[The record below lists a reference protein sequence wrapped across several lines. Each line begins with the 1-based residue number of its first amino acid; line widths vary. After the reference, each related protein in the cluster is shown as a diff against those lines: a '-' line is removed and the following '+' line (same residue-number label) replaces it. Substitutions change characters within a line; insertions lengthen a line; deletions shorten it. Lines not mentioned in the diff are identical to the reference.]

1 VKQASVLDVSDYS
14 TALTVSNAGT
24 TCFTSAYIGNDYF
37 NGASDLVVKNGSGAN
52 VATIRMDATSS
63 YYIVTCS
70 GMPPVNVDKT
80 CAKNWPFSGLTSLPA
95 SACSASDGS
104 GGSSSSGGTSAGGAG
119 NGGASASG
127 GSVSTG
133 AGGTTSSGGSAGAG
147 SGGAPTDPNR
157 ARVVMPL
164 DRDWRF
170 NKGNVAG
177 AEQSGF
183 ADSGWRS
190 LNVPHDW
197 SIEGPFAENAPTTG
211 RGGYVPA
218 GVAWYRKHFTLPQ
231 SLSGRKVYIEFDGV
245 MENSTVYLNG
255 AELGNHPYGYVSFR
269 YDMTANLK
277 FGADNVLAVKV
288 DTSSQPSSRYYTGSG
303 IYRHVRVIAADPVHI
318 DQWATQVTTPEP
330 TAASA
335 KVHVQTSVFNA
346 GASAASVSVQ
356 GIVSDAAGVALA
368 PVSTPAQNVA
378 AGAKASFS
386 FDVTVQNP
394 KLWSPDSPNLYQ
406 LVTKVK
412 LGDASVD
419 DDVTTFGIRSIVFSA
434 TSGMSINGKATK
446 FKGVCLHQDYHGL
459 GLAAPQRAMQRR
471 LAQLKLYGVNA
482 VRTAHDPPSPEFLDL
497 CDRMGI
503 LVMDEFFDV
512 WTARKYSDVG
522 DYSAYFNRA
531 ATAPT
536 GMPAVPDATTGSKW
550 YEVDVTGTVM
560 RDRNHP
566 SIAIYSVGNEIRDSL
581 ATRTPL
587 LTRMAALVHAL
598 DPGRP
603 ITQALFRPVDS
614 GDVSGATRTLLDVFG
629 GNYRSDEVLQ
639 GMRAS
644 PARSGVLTEMGTETS
659 TWATVT
665 ANAALTGSF
674 MWTGVDYL
682 GESDGAWPTVGS
694 SGGILDSLG
703 TPRNLAFS
711 WQSTWGA
718 PKTTFSS
725 GAAAGK
731 VVLSAD
737 HTSITT
743 DLNDAAFVKAAVPTA
758 TAPVTFSIT
767 GPGVIIAVDSG
778 SQTQETF
785 RGNTR
790 NAYGGLAFAIV
801 QATAPGSITVSA
813 TSAGLTSAS
822 VTIQASEGAFVPCSG
837 SCD

>member
-1 VKQASVLDVSDYS
+1 
-14 TALTVSNAGT
+14 
-24 TCFTSAYIGNDYF
+24 
-37 NGASDLVVKNGSGAN
+37 
-52 VATIRMDATSS
+52 
-63 YYIVTCS
+63 
-70 GMPPVNVDKT
+70 
-80 CAKNWPFSGLTSLPA
+80 
-95 SACSASDGS
+95 
-104 GGSSSSGGTSAGGAG
+104 
-119 NGGASASG
+119 
-127 GSVSTG
+127 
-133 AGGTTSSGGSAGAG
+133 
-147 SGGAPTDPNR
+147 
-157 ARVVMPL
+157 
-164 DRDWRF
+164 
-170 NKGNVAG
+170 
-177 AEQSGF
+177 
-183 ADSGWRS
+183 
-190 LNVPHDW
+190 
-197 SIEGPFAENAPTTG
+197 
-211 RGGYVPA
+211 
-218 GVAWYRKHFTLPQ
+218 
-231 SLSGRKVYIEFDGV
+231 
-245 MENSTVYLNG
+245 
-255 AELGNHPYGYVSFR
+255 
-269 YDMTANLK
+269 
-277 FGADNVLAVKV
+277 
-288 DTSSQPSSRYYTGSG
+288 
-303 IYRHVRVIAADPVHI
+303 
-318 DQWATQVTTPEP
+318 
-330 TAASA
+330 
-335 KVHVQTSVFNA
+335 
-346 GASAASVSVQ
+346 
-356 GIVSDAAGVALA
+356 
-368 PVSTPAQNVA
+368 
-378 AGAKASFS
+378 
-386 FDVTVQNP
+386 
-394 KLWSPDSPNLYQ
+394 
-406 LVTKVK
+406 
-412 LGDASVD
+412 
-419 DDVTTFGIRSIVFSA
+419 
-434 TSGMSINGKATK
+434 
-446 FKGVCLHQDYHGL
+446 
-459 GLAAPQRAMQRR
+459 
-471 LAQLKLYGVNA
+471 
-482 VRTAHDPPSPEFLDL
+482 
-497 CDRMGI
+497 
-503 LVMDEFFDV
+503 
-512 WTARKYSDVG
+512 
-522 DYSAYFNRA
+522 
-531 ATAPT
+531 
-536 GMPAVPDATTGSKW
+536 MPAVPDATTGSKW